1 MYTPRPASELLR
13 DLAARMVARSELTDI
28 SEGSVLYDLLAT
40 FAEQVAEADA
50 RLAQVRAQFTLEGAS
65 GADLDERADELGITR
80 LPATR
85 ATGTL
90 TVTRASGTGSFTL
103 PAGSLFGRLDS
114 SVTYATTQDVT
125 MLAGTTSALAPVRA
139 SVAGAAGNVGSRGVS
154 VILSAEGIVGVV
166 QGSPIANGQ
175 DAESDA
181 ALRGR
186 ATRYLNSL
194 ARCQP
199 SALEYAALSF
209 TASDNTRATT
219 VTCYE
224 DPVRLGR
231 VELLVDDGSGLGDAP
246 LTRLGASTSHLVTS
260 AGSFIVGA
268 ERAMVSAPSVT
279 RVRGGASTPLIEGVD
294 YAVSLG
300 RGIVTVLEAADVAV
314 DDLLNV
320 SSYYVYTGLVGE
332 LQALV
337 EGVAGDVTS
346 GYRAAGTSLRVLPA
360 PVQRVDV
367 DLLITTVEGG
377 DVTAITEDVERAVA
391 QYLAT
396 LGAGAPAYIA
406 RMVEASLSVG
416 GVLNVRVL
424 RPDSSAL
431 AVDQYPNTTRTVL
444 RAGQVRAITS
454 TTGA

>member
-1 MYTPRPASELLR
+1 MYTPRPASEILR
-13 DLAARMVARSELTDI
+13 DLAARMVARSALTDI

-40 FAEQVAEADA
+40 FAEQVAEADV
-50 RLAQVRAQFTLEGAS
+50 RLSQVRAQFSLEGAS
-65 GADLDERADELGITR
+65 GADLDERADELGLTR

-90 TVTRASGTGSFTL
+90 TVTRASGAGSFTL
-103 PAGSLFGRLDS
+103 PAGALFGRVGS
-114 SVTYATTQDVT
+114 SVTYGTTQAVT
-125 MLAGTTSALAPVRA
+125 MGAGVTSAAAAVRA
-139 SVAGAAGNVGSRGVS
+139 SVPGSVGNAATRSVS
-154 VILSAEGIVGVV
+154 VILSAEGVSGVV
-166 QGSPIANGQ
+166 QGSPITNGQ
-175 DAESDA
+175 DAETDA

-186 ATRYLNSL
+186 AARYMNSL

-209 TASDNTRATT
+209 TASDGTRATT

-246 LTRLGASTSHLVTS
+246 PTRPGAVTSHLVTS
-260 AGSFIVGA
+260 AGVFTVGG
-268 ERAMVSAPSVT
+268 ERAMVNTPAVT
-279 RVRGGASTPLIEGVD
+279 RTRGAASVPLVEGVD
-294 YAVSLG
+294 FSVSLG
-300 RGIVTVLEAADVAV
+300 RGIVTILEGADLEV
-314 DDLLNV
+314 DDLVTL
-320 SSYYVYTGLVGE
+320 SAYSVYTGLLSE
-332 LQALV
+332 LQGLV
-337 EGVAGDVTS
+337 EGAAGDITS

-360 PVQRVDV
+360 PVQRVDFDILVTAV
-367 DLLITTVEGG
+367 DGG
-377 DVTAITEDVERAVA
+377 DLEAITSGVESAA
-391 QYLAT
+391 ALYLSS
-396 LGAGAPAYIA
+396 LGAGAPAYVA
-406 RMVEASLSVG
+406 RVVEAALGVG

-424 RPDSSAL
+424 RSGSSAL